1 MPIAHVTNGVHLA
14 TWMADPMRELLDRHL
29 GPGWTERTGEEA
41 LWRKLDAI
49 PDAELWQARCALRRR
64 LVEFVRD
71 RATVDR
77 LARGETGEYVELAS
91 RAFDP
96 EILTIGFA
104 RRLATYKRMHLL
116 MRDLPRSLR
125 LLAGTR
131 PVQILLAGKAH
142 PADDGAKRVVQMLFA
157 ARGRDRVGE
166 RIAYLHDY
174 DMGIAQFL
182 VAGCDVWINVPQPPL
197 EASGTSGMK
206 AALNGSLNLS
216 VLDGWWVEGYDGEN
230 GWAIDGEV
238 DADQDAQD
246 ARHADAR
253 PRADRARGRA
263 VLLRARRGGRAPAL
277 GRAHARRDPDGG
289 AALHRAPHARGL
301 RGAALPSAGRQRR
314 LALAGSEPWRSD
326 RSAAAARAR
335 KRRRP
340 SSVGS

>member
-1 MPIAHVTNGVHLA
+1 MQ
-14 TWMADPMRELLDRHL
+14 
-29 GPGWTERTGEEA
+29 RTGEEA
-41 LWRKLDAI
+41 LWRKLDDI
-49 PDAELWQARCALRRR
+49 PDTELWQTRSVLRGR
-64 LVEFVRD
+64 LIEFVRD

-216 VLDGWWVEGYDGEN
+216 VLDGWWAEAYDGDN

-246 ARHADAR
+246 ARHADAVLGLIER
-253 PRADRARGRA
+253 EVVPCFYERDAAGVPQRWVARMRAAIRTAGRHFT
-263 VLLRARRGGRAPAL
+263 ARRMLEDYVGQLYQP
-277 GRAHARRDPDGG
+277 
-289 AALHRAPHARGL
+289 
-301 RGAALPSAGRQRR
+301 PSASG
-314 LALAGSEPWRSD
+314 GSR
-326 RSAAAARAR
+326 
-335 KRRRP
+335 
-340 SSVGS
+340 